1 MGFFNNKKDN
11 GKEVAKGNSSFDLE
25 ALTSGLDIDNIGML
39 SGSDLGD
46 LKNSNEAELDAAIKS
61 FSKRQVDVMF
71 VFDRSGSCAGTELDM
86 MRGFNNFIK
95 HEKDERNE
103 DFITVSL
110 FDHEN
115 KVVYDRTPV
124 KRVKGLEYQVR
135 GNTALYDS
143 LCENLKSLQRKKD
156 DNTEVIVVIM
166 TDGADNSSHKYD
178 INMTRELIS
187 SLKRQGWNFIFLGAM
202 GYAKDYAAEL
212 GIDEKYAEI
221 YSPEAVDANFKAIER
236 VADDVHG
243 SGKVSEDWAEPVVE
257 ARLQIEG
264 RKDNHVKR
272 LGRRK

>member
-46 LKNSNEAELDAAIKS
+46 LKNSNEAELDAVIKS

-166 TDGADNSSHKYD
+166 TDGVDNSSHEYD
-178 INMTRELIS
+178 INKTRELIS
-187 SLKRQGWNFIFLGAM
+187 DFKRQGWNFIFLGAM
-202 GYAKDYAAEL
+202 DYAKDYAAEL